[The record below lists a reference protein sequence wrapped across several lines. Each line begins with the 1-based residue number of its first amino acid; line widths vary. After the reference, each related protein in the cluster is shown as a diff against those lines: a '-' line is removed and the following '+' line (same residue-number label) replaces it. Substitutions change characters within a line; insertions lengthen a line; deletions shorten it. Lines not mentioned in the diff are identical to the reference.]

1 MRTLILVW
9 MWVALLPI
17 ASAAGE
23 YNSQLSP
30 GDPAPDWKDL
40 PGIDDKMHA
49 LADLKDREVLVVV
62 FTCCSCPAAVDYE
75 DRILAFAKR
84 YVRARG
90 KVGLVAINANTI
102 PEDRLDKMKERAKE
116 KGFTFPYL
124 FDETQRVARK
134 FGAEYTPEFFVLDK
148 ERKVVYMGALD
159 DRDDPKLATR
169 DFLEE
174 GVQAALAGKKPKT
187 AETLGRGC
195 KIRYVKKKPK

>member
-1 MRTLILVW
+1 MRTLMLVCAAA
-9 MWVALLPI
+9 ALLPM

-30 GDPAPDWKDL
+30 GDPAPEWKDL
-40 PGIDDKMHA
+40 PGIDDQKHS
-49 LADLKDREVLVVV
+49 LGDLKDREVLVVV

-84 YVRARG
+84 HVRAGG
-90 KVGLVAINANTI
+90 KVGLVAINCNTI
-102 PEDRLDKMKERAKE
+102 PEDRLPEMKARAKE
-116 KGFTFPYL
+116 KGFTFPFL
-124 FDETQRVARK
+124 FDETQRIARK
-134 FGAEYTPEFFVLDK
+134 FGAEYTPEFFVLDR

-159 DRDDPKLATR
+159 DRDNPKLATR

-195 KIRYVKKKPK
+195 KIRYENKKPK